1 MLQAPNEGQQGN
13 PEAKKNAENEE
24 EEYEENQENNGMST
38 IIHLLFLP
46 FESGTQWVN
55 LSKCNLADFKLLTSY
70 KLQT

>member
-38 IIHLLFLP
+38 IIELLLLPLTFILEHFLKV
-46 FESGTQWVN
+46 EHNG
-55 LSKCNLADFKLLTSY
+55 
-70 KLQT
+70 